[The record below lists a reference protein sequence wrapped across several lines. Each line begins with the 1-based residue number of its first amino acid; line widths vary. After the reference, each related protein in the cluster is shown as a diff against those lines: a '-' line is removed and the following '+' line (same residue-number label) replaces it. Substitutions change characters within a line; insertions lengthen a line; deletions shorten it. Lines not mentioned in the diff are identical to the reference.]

1 MKRLLS
7 GIIAL
12 ALVAG
17 VGFGGWWGWKWYQG
31 RGAADAAGYRTAEV
45 KRTEVIASIS
55 ATGTI
60 VPEDVVDVGTQVNG
74 QVASFG
80 RDTDGRSI
88 DYRSTV
94 VEGQVLATIDTEIYA
109 ADVASGEAQ
118 LAQANAAVLVAQASR
133 DQARARLNQA
143 DRDWKR
149 AQKLMSPGGELR
161 AISQADYDATR
172 SAYEQ
177 AVASLALEEAQ
188 IVQAQAQ
195 VASADAS
202 LLRSRRNLK
211 LCTINSP
218 VSGVIIDRRV
228 DIGQTV
234 VSSLN
239 APSLFL
245 IARDLARMQ
254 VLVQVNEADISHV
267 VPGADVTFSA
277 DALPG
282 QRFKGKVQRVRLN
295 ATMTQNVVTYTVEIT
310 TENPDLKLLPYLTA
324 NVRFVTDRREQALTV
339 PNAALRWAPTD
350 QQPAAPARAGSGAG
364 SGAGTGAAGQP
375 SARGPRAGQAAPSR
389 VWVLREGQPAP
400 VTVKVGLTDGL
411 VTEIITDELE
421 EGDEVVTGENRAGS
435 AQAAA
440 GSNPFAPPV
449 MGGGRGRGR

>member
-12 ALVAG
+12 ALLAG
-17 VGFGGWWGWKWYQG
+17 IGFGGWWGWRWYQG
-31 RGAADAAGYRTAEV
+31 RDAAESGGYRTAEV
-45 KRTEVIASIS
+45 KRTEVVASIS

-80 RDTDGRSI
+80 LDTDGRSI

-118 LAQANAAVLVAQASR
+118 LAQANAAVLVARASR
-133 DQARARLNQA
+133 DQAKAKLSQA
-143 DRDWKR
+143 DRDWAR
-149 AQKLMSPGGELR
+149 AQKLMSPSGQLR

-172 SAYEQ
+172 SAFDQ
-177 AVASLALEEAQ
+177 AVASLALAEAQ

-195 VASADAS
+195 VASAEAS

-254 VLVQVNEADISHV
+254 VLVQVNEADIGHV
-267 VPGADVTFSA
+267 TPGADVSFSA

-339 PNAALRWAPTD
+339 PNAALRWAPAD
-350 QQPAAPARAGSGAG
+350 QLAAPARPAGGSGAG
-364 SGAGTGAAGQP
+364 QGGGSGQGGG
-375 SARGPRAGQAAPSR
+375 RGPRAAAAPPSR
-389 VWVLREGQPAP
+389 VWVLRDGQPAP
-400 VTVKVGLTDGL
+400 VSVKVGLTDGL
-411 VTEIITDELE
+411 VTEIITDELD
-421 EGDEVVTGENRAGS
+421 EGDQVITGENRAGS

-449 MGGGRGRGR
+449 MGGRGRGR